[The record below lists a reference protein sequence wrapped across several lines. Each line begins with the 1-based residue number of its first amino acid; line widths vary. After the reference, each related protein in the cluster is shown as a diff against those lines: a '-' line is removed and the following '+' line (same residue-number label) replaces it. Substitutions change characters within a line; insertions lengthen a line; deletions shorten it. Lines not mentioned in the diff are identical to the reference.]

1 MIARMVAALMLLVVA
16 LPASAQDGRWATAW
30 ATAPMAIEDK
40 DALTPAQTTGA
51 TIRQTVLLT
60 LPAKRARIRITNR
73 FGTEPLRIS
82 GVRVARAVGAG
93 SPAIQP
99 GSDRALAF
107 AGQAG
112 VTVPMGAEFTSDSVA
127 IDAPALSHLAITIH
141 YVRASG
147 RQTGHPGSRTRGHV
161 KPGDALAD
169 AAFANA
175 AEVVPWFHIAAVEV
189 EGAGQGTIALLGDSI
204 TDGYGVK
211 PDSDTRWP
219 DFFARALQANAATRH
234 LGVANLGIGGNRL
247 LLDGLGPNAL
257 ARLDRDVLDLAA
269 VRYLV
274 ILIGVND
281 LGTLTREGQ
290 VSEAEHA
297 AHLQRMLAG
306 YAEIARRA
314 RERGIRVIGGT
325 ILPYGASEYYH
336 PDPPDEAK
344 RQAINAWMRAPG
356 NVDAVIDFDA
366 LMRDFDRPDRLRAEV
381 DSGDGL
387 HPSAAGYR
395 AMAEGVPLDL
405 FAPTRPSVT
414 LTFDDLPAHEPFPD
428 GMRAIDVTRAITA
441 ALTKAGVRHAYGFV
455 NGAQVRGDPALATGL
470 TEWRA
475 AGFALVN
482 HGWSHARLDELT
494 PAQFGEELVH
504 NEAVLGADAPRYFR
518 YPFLAEGGDPATRDA
533 ARRVLADR
541 GYAIAPV
548 DIDWS
553 DWAYNGVYARCT
565 ARGDRAAITRLEA
578 AFLTDAEG
586 AANFARAS
594 AKALYGRD
602 IPYVVLLHGGAFTA
616 RMMPRTLAL
625 YERMGF
631 GHVSM
636 AEALAD
642 PAHAAARNPALPFVT
657 STLGARVSLPTRKP
671 AIDATTICVDSR
683 TE

>member
-1 MIARMVAALMLLVVA
+1 MMLRAVVALVLLIAA

-40 DALTPAQTTGA
+40 DALSAAQTTDA

-60 LPAKRARIRITNR
+60 LPVKRARIRITNR
-73 FGTEPLRIS
+73 HGTEPLQIA
-82 GVRVARAVGAG
+82 GVRVARASGPG

-99 GSDRALAF
+99 GSDRVLTF
-107 AGQAG
+107 AGQAT
-112 VTVPMGAEFTSDSVA
+112 VTVPMGAEFTSDAVA

-141 YVRASG
+141 YARAAG
-147 RQTGHPGSRTRGHV
+147 RQTGHPGSRTRSHV
-161 KPGDALAD
+161 KAGNAITDLN
-169 AAFANA
+169 FAGA
-175 AEVVPWFHIAAVEV
+175 TEVMPWFHLAAVEV

-211 PDSDTRWP
+211 ADSDTRWP

-247 LLDGLGPNAL
+247 LLDGLGPNGL
-257 ARLDRDVLDLAA
+257 ARLDRDVLDLAG

-290 VSEAEHA
+290 VSEAEHT
-297 AHLQRMLAG
+297 AHLQRMLTG
-306 YAEIARRA
+306 YAEVTRRA

-344 RQAINAWMRAPG
+344 RQAINVWLRAPG

-366 LMRDFDRPDRLRAEV
+366 WMRDPKRPGRLRAAV

-387 HPSAAGYR
+387 HPSIEGYR
-395 AMAEGVPLDL
+395 AMAAGVPLDL
-405 FAPTRPSVT
+405 FAPARPTVT
-414 LTFDDLPAHEPFPD
+414 LTFDDLPEHGPFPD
-428 GMRAIDVTRAITA
+428 GESAIQATRAITV
-441 ALTKAGVRHAYGFV
+441 ALTKTKVRHAYGFV
-455 NGAQVRGDPALATGL
+455 NGAQVERDPALGAGL
-470 TEWRA
+470 DEWRK
-475 AGFALVN
+475 AGFTLVN
-482 HGWSHARLDELT
+482 HGWSHARLDDLT
-494 PAQFGEELVH
+494 PERFAEEVAR
-504 NEAVLGADAPRYFR
+504 NEGVLGPDAPRYFR
-518 YPFLAEGGDPATRDA
+518 YPFLAEGRDPALRDA
-533 ARRVLADR
+533 ARRTLADR

-553 DWAYNGVYARCT
+553 DWAYNGAYARCS
-565 ARGDRAAITRLEA
+565 ARRDRAAIARLET
-578 AFLTDAEG
+578 AFLADAQ
-586 AANFARAS
+586 AATRHARAT
-594 AKALYGRD
+594 AQALYGRD

-616 RMMPRTLAL
+616 KMMPRLLAL
-625 YERMGF
+625 YDRMGF
-631 GHVSM
+631 DHASM

-642 PAHAAARNPALPFVT
+642 PAHAAARSPALPFVT
-657 STLGARVSLPTRKP
+657 STLGARSPLTPFQSAVQV
-671 AIDATTICVDSR
+671 ATICAA
-683 TE
+683 